1 MKCPKCSYEQ
11 DNGLA
16 ECLHCGVIFAKIREY
31 RPTGQV
37 LSDLTVET
45 TEGRTATFKNMLLP
59 KLADPNP
66 LIIAGRTLIFVL
78 LTLWSVKFLFASIES
93 NAVGRS
99 FMHLAIL
106 PFHES
111 GHIIFSPFGRFI
123 QVLGGTLGQLIMP
136 AVCLAVLLIRTRDAF
151 GAAVAQWWLAVSF
164 MDIAPYINDARS
176 LELILLGGVTGKD
189 VADYHDWEY
198 ILRSLG
204 ILRMDH
210 ALACLVQGIGVLFM
224 VTALLWAAANVWFQF
239 KSLKTCKE

>member
-1 MKCPKCSYEQ
+1 MKCPKCSFEQ
-11 DNGLA
+11 DNGLS
-16 ECLHCGVIFAKIREY
+16 ECMHCGVIFAKIREC
-31 RPTGQV
+31 RPTGKV
-37 LSDLTVET
+37 PLGLTVAAT
-45 TEGRTATFKNMLLP
+45 ARRTATFKNMLLP

-66 LIIAGRTLIFVL
+66 VIISSRTLILVL
-78 LTLWSVKFLFASIES
+78 LTLWSFKFLFVSIES

-99 FMHLAIL
+99 FMHLINL
-106 PFHES
+106 PFHEA

-176 LELILLGGVTGKD
+176 LELVLLGGVTGKD

-204 ILRMDH
+204 MLRMDH
-210 ALACLVQGIGVLFM
+210 ALAYLAQGIGILLM
-224 VTALLWAAANVWFQF
+224 ATALLWAAANVWFQF